1 LELKDCVIELLEQ
14 AKSRKKLP
22 PTHGRASQN
31 PAEQKAQGQVLDG
44 VKSTIPQSGADADR
58 EALKDDFQQDAI
70 EAV

>member
-1 LELKDCVIELLEQ
+1 M
-14 AKSRKKLP
+14 A
-22 PTHGRASQN
+22 T
-31 PAEQKAQGQVLDG
+31 EQKAQGQVLEG